1 MFRRIVAH
9 IDLDAVRANYARAC
23 ALAPSSK
30 TIAVI
35 KANAYGHGMP
45 QVAEALSDVA
55 AAFAVATVEEA
66 VELRLA
72 GISNELLVLQGA
84 NGADA
89 RDVAREHDLTL
100 MVHTREQVGLLEG
113 TGLPAW
119 VKVDTGMHRL
129 GIGPGELGDVLAEL
143 QRVGTEVRTVCTHL
157 ACADELD
164 NDETGRQLAAFRD
177 CTAGLEIPL
186 SIANTAALLCWPDSH
201 AEWNR
206 PGYMLYGLSPLAGE
220 VDGAAGLEPAMSFLS
235 EVIAIRDVP
244 AGGSVGYGGRWTA
257 SRPSRIATVAAGY
270 GDGYPRHAPD
280 GTPVFVHGATAP
292 LAGVVSMDMI
302 TLDVTDRPEVA
313 VGDRVELWGR
323 NLSVNEVAAHAGT
336 IGYELLTGVSVRVPR
351 RYA

>member
-100 MVHTREQVGLLEG
+100 MVHTREQVALLEG

-201 AEWNR
+201 AE
-206 PGYMLYGLSPLAGE
+206 
-220 VDGAAGLEPAMSFLS
+220 
-235 EVIAIRDVP
+235 
-244 AGGSVGYGGRWTA
+244 
-257 SRPSRIATVAAGY
+257 
-270 GDGYPRHAPD
+270 
-280 GTPVFVHGATAP
+280 
-292 LAGVVSMDMI
+292 
-302 TLDVTDRPEVA
+302 
-313 VGDRVELWGR
+313 
-323 NLSVNEVAAHAGT
+323 
-336 IGYELLTGVSVRVPR
+336 
-351 RYA
+351 